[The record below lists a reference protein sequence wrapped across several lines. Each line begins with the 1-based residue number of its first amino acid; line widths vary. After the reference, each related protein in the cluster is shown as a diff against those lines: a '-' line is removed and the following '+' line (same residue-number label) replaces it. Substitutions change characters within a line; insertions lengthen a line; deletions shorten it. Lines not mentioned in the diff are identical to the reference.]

1 MTTFGWK
8 RKIGLNSN
16 QALSAFSETNQVE
29 DSELDPE
36 FDWISEAKKRKFAAL
51 EDNQIKCNRLKAE
64 GIELAGGEKYWQAI
78 GRWDEALSLD
88 PTNGA
93 VHEMKAQS
101 LIQLHEWI
109 PAIQAAN
116 RAIECNKTWWEGH
129 QTLGRAQLGL
139 GEIKLAKRSFQIA
152 LHLNPADE
160 ELRKNDLR
168 WVIKLEKKYQ
178 DLQTE
183 EKDPSESQKLYVDQ
197 DSSSDGS
204 DSDSDT
210 ENLETENDLVSKKEV
225 KEEKDSVKMRI

>member
-8 RKIGLNSN
+8 RKIGQVNSN
-16 QALSAFSETNQVE
+16 QALGAFSGTNQVE
-29 DSELDPE
+29 DSEVDPE

-51 EDNQIKCNRLKAE
+51 EDNQIKFNRLKAE
-64 GIELAGGEKYWQAI
+64 GIELASGEKYWQAI
-78 GRWDEALSLD
+78 GRWDQALSLD
-88 PTNGA
+88 PTDGA

-116 RAIECNKTWWEGH
+116 RAIECNKSWWEGH

-139 GEIKLAKRSFQIA
+139 GEINLAQRSFQIA

-168 WVIKLEKKYQ
+168 WVLKLQKKYQ
-178 DLQTE
+178 GLQSE
-183 EKDPSESQKLYVDQ
+183 EPSQSQKLYVDQ
-197 DSSSDGS
+197 DSSNDES
-204 DSDSDT
+204 DSDSDSDS
-210 ENLETENDLVSKKEV
+210 ENLETENDLVSKN
-225 KEEKDSVKMRI
+225 EEKDSVKMRI